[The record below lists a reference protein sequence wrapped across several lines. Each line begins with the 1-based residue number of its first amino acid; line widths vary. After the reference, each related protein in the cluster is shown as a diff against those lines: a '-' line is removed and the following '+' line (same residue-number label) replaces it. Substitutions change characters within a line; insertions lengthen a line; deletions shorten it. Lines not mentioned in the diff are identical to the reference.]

1 MISRLLGATQPH
13 DDDDGESEQS
23 QHDDDDDD
31 TGYNAGNVGG
41 NAKRRRPGHRRGR
54 GRYEERPPLQPVKAF
69 CLDCG
74 TPFGL
79 LLLPKSASS
88 GFVDRCRTSKAP
100 YVKLRLLDSEL
111 RFMLAGLVWCTGPP
125 RKLTFFYKQCLALG
139 QHDVRHYRL
148 CDL

>member
-1 MISRLLGATQPH
+1 MELRPKAGRYIGAPSMRLHRA
-13 DDDDGESEQS
+13 DSDGEWKQS

-31 TGYNAGNVGG
+31 TGYNTGNDGG
-41 NAKRRRPGHRRGR
+41 DSKRRRQDHRRGR
-54 GRYEERPPLQPVKAF
+54 GGHGEERPPLQPVKAF

-79 LLLPKSASS
+79 VLLPKSALS

-125 RKLTFFYKQCLALG
+125 QKLSFFL
-139 QHDVRHYRL
+139 
-148 CDL
+148 

>member
-1 MISRLLGATQPH
+1 MINRLLATTQPQRADSDGDWKQSQH
-13 DDDDGESEQS
+13 DDD
-23 QHDDDDDD
+23 DDDDDD
-31 TGYNAGNVGG
+31 TGYNADRDGG
-41 NAKRRRPGHRRGR
+41 DSKRRRPGHRRGR
-54 GRYEERPPLQPVKAF
+54 GGRDGEERPPLQPVKAF

-79 LLLPKSASS
+79 LLLPKSALS

-125 RKLTFFYKQCLALG
+125 KQT
-139 QHDVRHYRL
+139 YIFS
-148 CDL
+148 